1 MNDRIWFVLYLSAV
15 MILGVIHNEWIM
27 FFSIMATL
35 VLAGKARWKI
45 FFKTLLVIGLF
56 NATISISYII
66 YGFFM
71 PVDIFALVLINLRAL
86 AITLL
91 TFTLVRRINLHKALE
106 FSKVLAILYGFT
118 YAQIIL
124 LKNMLESYY
133 DGLKSR
139 GATLGSSIT
148 KKQLQPLLTT
158 LFGTMLH
165 KSNEQSMGLRSRGL
179 IVD

>member
-1 MNDRIWFVLYLSAV
+1 MSDRAWLFVYLGAV
-15 MILGVIHNEWIM
+15 MTLGFIHNEWIM
-27 FFSIMATL
+27 LGSIVITMAL
-35 VLAGKARWKI
+35 GGKTRFKI
-45 FFKTLLVIGLF
+45 FKKALLVIALF
-56 NATISISYII
+56 NLSISLSYIV
-66 YGFFM
+66 YNFFVS
-71 PVDIFALVLINLRAL
+71 VDIFALVLINLRAF

-106 FSKVLAILYGFT
+106 FSKLLAILYGFT

-124 LKNMLESYY
+124 LKNMLQSYY

-139 GATLGSSIT
+139 GATLKTNIT

-179 IVD
+179 IDD

>member
-15 MILGVIHNEWIM
+15 MILGVVHNEWIM
-27 FFSIMATL
+27 LLSIIVTL
-35 VLAGKARWKI
+35 ALGGKARWKI
-45 FFKTLLVIGLF
+45 FFKTVLVIALF
-56 NATISISYII
+56 NATISISYVI

-106 FSKVLAILYGFT
+106 FSRVLAILYGFT

-124 LKNMLESYY
+124 LKSMLYGYY

-139 GATLGSSIT
+139 GATLGSAIT
-148 KKQLQPLLTT
+148 KKQLQPLLIT

-179 IVD
+179 IDD

>member
-1 MNDRIWFVLYLSAV
+1 MSDRVWFVLYLCAV
-15 MILGVIHNEWIM
+15 MALGIIHNEWIM
-27 FFSIMATL
+27 LLCIIVTL
-35 VLAGKARWKI
+35 VLGGRARWRI

-56 NATISISYII
+56 NATITITYII
-66 YGFFM
+66 YSFFT

-106 FSKVLAILYGFT
+106 FSKLLAILYGFT
-118 YAQIIL
+118 YAQIVL
-124 LKNMLESYY
+124 LKNMLYSYY

-139 GATLGSSIT
+139 GATLGSTIT

-179 IVD
+179 IDD